1 MGAIA
6 QGRAA
11 RTVARPASRKLLAMV
26 AAAMAAVVAAM
37 VLACAT
43 AGMALAQDA
52 AVVLGGTLKKAKD
65 SGVLVI
71 GYRESSLPFSYL
83 NQAKRPIG
91 YSIDICQAIVET
103 AGADIGRDL
112 TIQWVPVTSENRFDA
127 MTSGRI
133 DLECGSTTRNADRMR
148 TVAFSPVVFIAGTKL
163 MVPRGSPIKTFRDLK
178 GKTVV
183 ATAGTT
189 NVDAIEKLS
198 TRFSLNVKVIRAR
211 DHADAFEILRHGGA
225 DAYAGDDVLLYGFL
239 AHYNEA
245 KKYEITR
252 DFLSYDPYGIM
263 LRKNDPQ
270 FAAVV
275 DRAVRSLITSG
286 DLARLYKQWFLD
298 RLPTGERLGI
308 PMSDQLEDIIAA
320 TPEQPE

>member
-1 MGAIA
+1 MRGFAAKFLIA
-6 QGRAA
+6 LWLGC
-11 RTVARPASRKLLAMV
+11 
-26 AAAMAAVVAAM
+26 AAATLAV
-37 VLACAT
+37 
-43 AGMALAQDA
+43 AQDA
-52 AVVLGGTLKKAKD
+52 VVLSGTLKKAKD
-65 SGVLVI
+65 TGALIV

-103 AGADIGRDL
+103 AAAEIGRDL

-127 MTSGRI
+127 MMSGRI
-133 DLECGSTTRNADRMR
+133 DLECGSTTRNAERMR
-148 TVAFSPVVFIAGTKL
+148 IVGFSPVIFIAGTKL
-163 MVPRGSPIKTFRDLK
+163 MVPRGSPIKSFRDLK

-189 NVDAIEKLS
+189 NADAIEKVS
-198 TRFSLNVKVIRAR
+198 ARFGLDVKIIRAR

-239 AHYNEA
+239 AHYNMA
-245 KKYEITR
+245 KKFDVTR

-275 DRAVRSLITSG
+275 DRAVRNVITSG
-286 DLARLYKQWFLD
+286 DLERLYKQWFLSK
-298 RLPTGERLGI
+298 LPTGERLDI
-308 PMSDQLEDIIAA
+308 PMSAQLEDIIQA